1 VKKVTVRKV
10 TITVGLLI
18 IIAIFSGI
26 SANAA
31 NVGEVLGNVM
41 RPAWEFE
48 AQNLNAAK
56 SLFAQAL
63 LVVIVLGIM
72 GGFILGRSS
81 RKKPMVPFIANGKV
95 KRHTVSILF
104 EHWTHTVGVIIC
116 IITAVFLLLGTRF
129 GLLVFFSPFLLAYK
143 LHFIGAGILVFAS
156 LFYIVNHI
164 IAGDREILPVMSD
177 VKDSI
182 AETMAIM
189 GIIGDGTF
197 FGIRG
202 LYLPK
207 IIKKPLANLLAK
219 IGVTEPPHAEKWLP
233 IERVETPVWGV
244 LVGLIILTGV
254 VKTIRYVIDIPPTIA
269 YVATIIHDI
278 VAILV
283 ILLLIVHII
292 TAAIIPPS
300 WPLFKSMLTTKTS
313 EEYVKGHHPEWYKK
327 LRKE

>member
-1 VKKVTVRKV
+1 MKKGTSRKI
-10 TITVGLLI
+10 TITIGLLI
-18 IIAIFSGI
+18 AIAIFGGI

-31 NVGEVLGNVM
+31 DVSGVLSNIM
-41 RPAWEFE
+41 RPDWEME
-48 AQNLNAAK
+48 AQSLNAAK
-56 SLFAQAL
+56 NLFAKSL
-63 LVVIVLGIM
+63 PVVIVLGVI

-81 RKKPMVPFIANGKV
+81 RKNPMVPVISNGKV
-95 KRHTVSILF
+95 KRHPVSILF
-104 EHWTHTVGVIIC
+104 EHWTHTIGCIIC
-116 IITAVFLLLGTRF
+116 VITAVFLLIGTRF
-129 GLLVFFSPFLLAYK
+129 GLFGFFSPFLLAYK
-143 LHFIGAGILVFAS
+143 LHFVGAGILVFAS

-164 IAGDREILPVMSD
+164 LAGDREIIPVMSD

-189 GIIGDGTF
+189 GVIGDGSF

-219 IGVTEPPHAEKWLP
+219 IDVTEPPHAGKWLP
-233 IERVETPVWGV
+233 IERVETPAWAI
-244 LVGLIILTGV
+244 LVGAIILTGV
-254 VKTIRYVIDIPPTIA
+254 IKTIRYVLDLPPTIA

-278 VAILV
+278 VAILI
-283 ILLLIVHII
+283 ILLLIVHIL
-292 TAAIIPPS
+292 TAAVIPPS

>member
-1 VKKVTVRKV
+1 MEKGTVRKV
-10 TITVGLLI
+10 TITIGLLI

-31 NVGEVLGNVM
+31 DVGEVLSNIM
-41 RPAWEFE
+41 RPDWEAE
-48 AQNLNAAK
+48 AQSLNAGK
-56 SLFAQAL
+56 NLFAKAL
-63 LVVIVLGIM
+63 PVVIVLGVI

-81 RKKPMVPFIANGKV
+81 RKKPMVPVIANGKV

-104 EHWTHTVGVIIC
+104 EHWTHTVGFIIC

-129 GLLVFFSPFLLAYK
+129 GLLEFFSPFLLAYK

-189 GIIGDGTF
+189 GIIGDGAF

-219 IGVTEPPHAEKWLP
+219 IGVTEPPHAGKWLP

-254 VKTIRYVIDIPPTIA
+254 VKTIRYVIELPPTIA

-278 VAILV
+278 AAILV
-283 ILLLIVHII
+283 ILLLIVHIL
-292 TAAIIPPS
+292 TAAVIPPS

-313 EEYVKGHHPEWYKK
+313 EEYVKEHHPEWYEK

>member
-1 VKKVTVRKV
+1 MEKGTVRKV
-10 TITVGLLI
+10 TITIGLLI

-31 NVGEVLGNVM
+31 NVGEVLDNIV
-41 RPAWEFE
+41 RPDWEFE

-56 SLFAQAL
+56 NLFAQTL
-63 LVVIVLGIM
+63 PVVIVLGVI
-72 GGFILGRSS
+72 GGFILGR
-81 RKKPMVPFIANGKV
+81 RAKKQPMVPVIANGKV

-104 EHWTHTVGVIIC
+104 EHWTHTIGCIIC

-143 LHFIGAGILVFAS
+143 VHFLGAGILVFAS

-164 IAGDREILPVMSD
+164 IAGDREILPATSD
-177 VKDSI
+177 IKDSI

-189 GIIGDGTF
+189 GVIGDGAF

-219 IGVTEPPHAEKWLP
+219 IGVTEPPHAGKWLP
-233 IERVETPVWGV
+233 IERVETPIWGV

-254 VKTIRYVIDIPPTIA
+254 VKTIRYVMELPPTIVH
-269 YVATIIHDI
+269 VATTLHLI

-283 ILLLIVHII
+283 ILLLIVHIL
-292 TAAIIPPS
+292 TAAVIPPS